1 MTKYLYSMVDFGNG
15 LHTTIR
21 YASTPQPLKEDFFFP
36 SGWMC
41 EGDAVE
47 IEAFAIYK
55 DTQVMCFHVRRVYK
69 HDDVTLYN
77 HNQLCEIA
85 GKNGLSTTPLHIT
98 LWTDEDVKP
107 VQSGRRLRR
116 FLNSYSYPNSS
127 YTLLEKPISF
137 LGRVKLV
144 EAEEEEV
151 VEI

>member
-21 YASTPQPLKEDFFFP
+21 YASTPHSAKAAFFFP

-41 EGDAVE
+41 EGDACE
-47 IEAFAIYK
+47 MEAFAVYK

-77 HNQLCEIA
+77 HNQLCEVDGI
-85 GKNGLSTTPLHIT
+85 NGLSITPLHIT

-107 VQSGRRLRR
+107 VQSGKRLRR
-116 FLNSYSYPNSS
+116 FLNSYSYPSAS
-127 YTLLEKPISF
+127 YTLLEKPIIF
-137 LGRVKLV
+137 RGRVRLV
-144 EAEEEEV
+144 EDKQEV
-151 VEI
+151 IEI